1 MDFAARITIGIW
13 LLVFLMFG
21 VIIVASRVVW

>member
-13 LLVFLMFG
+13 LLVFTLFG
-21 VIIVASRVVW
+21 VIVVASQLVW